1 MKSPYAAFDGKTSYN
16 RAWRRLVKNQF
27 LTPEQSDLLYKTL
40 IKMENHSEAGTSNQY
55 TERYWRWVARRQHL
69 TMEQF
74 SELSVGAAISSGLFV
89 ENPNL
94 SDEQIKLLL
103 TKISTD
109 ADDIAMYG
117 KFSDDIFE
125 DLFYGR
131 TTANDGY
138 DSKIYLAVNPNLNW
152 TSPYSR
158 SGLFNWMW

>member
-1 MKSPYAAFDGKTSYN
+1 M
-16 RAWRRLVKNQF
+16 
-27 LTPEQSDLLYKTL
+27 TL
-40 IKMENHSEAGTSNQY
+40 
-55 TERYWRWVARRQHL
+55 
-69 TMEQF
+69 EQF
-74 SELSVGAAISSGLFV
+74 SQLSGFVSDLFA

-94 SDEQIKLLL
+94 SQQQIELLL
-103 TKISTD
+103 TKVSTD

-138 DSKIYLAVNPNLNW
+138 DSKIYLAVNPNMNW
-152 TSPYSR
+152 TSRYTR